1 MVPQLRYGSV
11 PWQVDS
17 LGIMKKL
24 TSPVPASPAIPMAE
38 IPVKERI
45 LGAAFKAFSE
55 DGYAD
60 TSTLDI
66 ATRAKVSKRDLYA
79 NRSTAICVCCHLFVA
94 GAALQRVAAQ
104 HGARG

>member
-1 MVPQLRYGSV
+1 MVPEPRYGSV

-17 LGIMKKL
+17 LGIMKKP
-24 TSPVPASPAIPMAE
+24 TSPVPASAE
-38 IPVKERI
+38 IPMNERI
-45 LGAAFKAFSE
+45 LGAAFKAFTE

-79 NRSTAICVCCHLFVA
+79 NFGSKQAVLVA
-94 GAALQRVAAQ
+94 CIKSRADRMRLPPDLPVSRT
-104 HGARG
+104 